1 MTDEHVDFD
10 ALLAELE
17 IVVMD
22 AVAGG
27 PLSDKLLKTVRRVV
41 EARVRRLVGGWVR
54 GYEVTVVPDPTRTG
68 IEVTIRLKTAD
79 AVKKLRF
86 GVNALG

>member
-1 MTDEHVDFD
+1 MTVEHVDTE
-10 ALLAELE
+10 ALRAELE

-27 PLSDKLLKTVRRVV
+27 PLNDKLLKTVRRVV

-54 GYEVTVVPDPTRTG
+54 GYEVTAVADRTGTG
-68 IEVTIRLKTAD
+68 IEVTIQLTTAD
-79 AVKKLRF
+79 AVKNLRI
-86 GVNALG
+86 GVNPMG